1 MAPLPPA
8 ARRRAWVAPLL
19 LVALAL
25 AQIAGF
31 YGYGLSPW
39 KGGGFGMF
47 STNDHGGFRSV
58 RVIELAPTGERR
70 VELPQAHERLVRH
83 TREAPHAGNLLQLA
97 EAIRAGAPGL
107 GALRIEVWRTEFA
120 ADDLAPRRVLVASA
134 VSEPPMGERRASAVS
149 EP

>member
-8 ARRRAWVAPLL
+8 VRRRARIAPWL

-25 AQIAGF
+25 AQIVGF
-31 YGYGLSPW
+31 YAYGLSPW

-58 RVIELAPTGERR
+58 RVIELAASGERR

-83 TREAPHAGNLLQLA
+83 AREAPRTGNLLELV
-97 EAIRAGAPGL
+97 EAIRAGAPEL

-134 VSEPPMGERRASAVS
+134 VSEPPVGERRASVVS